1 MAREPVR
8 KIVRDANTR
17 AKIQA
22 TQVINRLHAHMMGEV
37 EMSASQVKAAE
48 ILLKKPLPDLQATT
62 LSTDSGTLSDILKDL
77 SGETTGLPEPIDESR
92 AVH

>member
-48 ILLKKPLPDLQATT
+48 ILLKKTLPDLQATT